1 MTTDGHFAHLVGTV
15 LSDRY
20 RIDAL
25 LGEGGMGAVFL
36 GEHLLMHK
44 RLAIKLMLPDMSQS
58 GEAVE
63 RFMRE
68 GLAAAH
74 IDHPNVVAASDFGRT
89 PDGAFFMILE
99 YIEGQTLRHVLNRG
113 PITPARAMRI
123 TSQIASALAKAHGMG
138 IVHRDLKPENV
149 MLVDRD
155 GDPDFV
161 KVLDFGI
168 ARVPVDALQGRATEA
183 PGLTRKGVM
192 YGTPE
197 YMAPEQA
204 MGGDIDLRVD
214 LYSLGIML
222 FEMLTGV
229 RPFDADDVVAM
240 VMLHINEPPP
250 LVASRLP
257 PMVVLPPALEALIP
271 RLLAKSPDQRP
282 ASAREIVDL
291 LQPLLAAPVARTPT
305 APAAALANADVI
317 GPTSLAFEG
326 LAPGA
331 TQLPPGT
338 AVDGRTGFDPSVSHL
353 TTALPTGLP
362 GPTPTALP
370 GPTPTALIEPP
381 PGSSLAAPGGL
392 APAPSAVA
400 EALAELNRLKQ
411 QLPGPL
417 AAVPL
422 AGYLGGALLAL
433 LLVIGLVS
441 RHGDSPGTAP
451 AASSSAATAPTTL
464 SDEQVAEAARAGAP
478 ALEALAERFPQDERA
493 LSALV
498 KAYQEAKKPS
508 DALKALDRLLKVKPA
523 AASEEQTL
531 LVLRSA
537 IEGPPEAADQAFTL
551 LEGGMGEVGLEIL
564 YGLWTAKKE
573 VSSKNQTRAGKILAK
588 PEVRE
593 RASKTIR
600 ALVDLR
606 LAPASCETRRAGAE
620 LAREAGDTRAVPLL
634 QQLTSKRGCGF
645 ANLQDCW
652 PCLRKDNL
660 LSEAIKASE
669 KRPEP

>member
-1 MTTDGHFAHLVGTV
+1 MTQEEGRFSHLVGTV

-44 RLAIKLMLPDMSQS
+44 RLAIKLMQPDMSQS

-74 IDHPNVVAASDFGRT
+74 IDHPNVVSATDFGRT

-99 YIEGQTLRHVLNRG
+99 YIEGKTLRHALNRG
-113 PITPARAMRI
+113 PLTPGRTMRI

-149 MLVDRD
+149 MLVERD

-168 ARVPVDALQGRATEA
+168 ARVPVDALQGRTTEA

-214 LYSLGIML
+214 LYSLGVML

-240 VMLHINEPPP
+240 VMLHISEPPP
-250 LVASRLP
+250 PVASRLP
-257 PMVVLPPALEALIP
+257 PGVVLPPALEALVP
-271 RLLAKSPDQRP
+271 RLLAKQPDQRP

-291 LQPLLAAPVARTPT
+291 LLPLLAAPAAAWASP
-305 APAAALANADVI
+305 APAPVALAASDAI

-331 TQLPPGT
+331 SATGVVAARSSFDLAAGNLP
-338 AVDGRTGFDPSVSHL
+338 
-353 TTALPTGLP
+353 TALPTGLSQP
-362 GPTPTALP
+362 SFANLPQPSPTGVLSP
-370 GPTPTALIEPP
+370 
-381 PGSSLAAPGGL
+381 SPGGEAR
-392 APAPSAVA
+392 APAGPSSAVGEAVA
-400 EALAELNRLKQ
+400 ELERLKK

-417 AAVPL
+417 AGVPL
-422 AGYLGGALLAL
+422 AGYFAAAAGVILLVLAL
-433 LLVIGLVS
+433 IV
-441 RHGDSPGTAP
+441 RRDPAATAATP
-451 AASSSAATAPTTL
+451 AASASAGPATL
-464 SDEQVAEAARAGAP
+464 SDTQIAEASKAGAA
-478 ALEALAERFPQDERA
+478 ALEALAERFPQDERVLA
-493 LSALV
+493 ALV
-498 KAYQEAKKPS
+498 RVYHEAKKPS
-508 DALKALDRLLKVKPA
+508 EAIKALDRLLKIKPA
-523 AASEEQTL
+523 AASDEQAL
-531 LVLRSA
+531 LVLRAA
-537 IEGPPEAADQAFTL
+537 IEGPQEAADQAFAL
-551 LEGGMGEVGLEIL
+551 LENGMGEAGLDIL
-564 YGLWTAKKE
+564 YALWTAKKD
-573 VSSKNQTRAGKILAK
+573 VSEKSRTRAGKILAR

-593 RASKTIR
+593 RAPKPLR
-600 ALVDLR
+600 ALIELR
-606 LAPASCETRRAGAE
+606 VAPASCETRRSGAE

-634 QQLTSKRGCGF
+634 QALASKRGCGF
-645 ANLQDCW
+645 ANIQDCW

-660 LSEAIKASE
+660 VSDAIKAAE